1 MLRRSDSHDTRT
13 VSPAKLSHP
22 PAAAEVDGARR
33 WRPALALRVSG
44 WLHAGGALAAAAQ
57 PEAWPV
63 IAGTLIANHLLF
75 AGACLWPRSRLLGD
89 NIVRLPPAA
98 AQRGEVAVTFDDG
111 PDPEVTPR
119 VLDLLDQYG
128 AKGSFFCIGERVAAW
143 PHIAREIARRGHS
156 VENHSLR
163 HSTRFGWYWIGALR
177 QELAT
182 AQLIIADATG
192 RAPLFFRAPFGT
204 RSPLLDPALA
214 RYGLRLVSW
223 TRRGFDTVD
232 QDAARVSRRLIK
244 GLARGDVL
252 LLHDGIT
259 ARARHGEATTLAVLP
274 ILLRELD
281 ARGLTSVSLP
291 AACSE
296 RPTS

>member
-1 MLRRSDSHDTRT
+1 MLRRSASHNP
-13 VSPAKLSHP
+13 VSPPERSQPHAV
-22 PAAAEVDGARR
+22 AALDGARQ

-44 WLHAGGALAAAAQ
+44 WLHAGGAIAAAAQ
-57 PEAWPV
+57 PEVWPA

-75 AGACLWPRSRLLGD
+75 AGACVWPRSKLLGD
-89 NIVRLPPAA
+89 NIVRLPSAS

-128 AKGSFFCIGERVAAW
+128 AKASFFCIGERVAAW
-143 PHIAREIARRGHS
+143 PDIAREIAQRGHS

-163 HSTRFGWYWIGALR
+163 HSTRFGWYWISALR
-177 QELAT
+177 KELAT
-182 AQLIIADATG
+182 AQAVIADAIG

-204 RSPLLDPALA
+204 RNPLLDPALA
-214 RYGLRLVSW
+214 HCGLRLVSW

-232 QDAARVSRRLIK
+232 QDAARVSRRLLK
-244 GLARGDVL
+244 NLAGGDVL

-259 ARARHGEATTLAVLP
+259 ARARRGEATTLAVLP
-274 ILLRELD
+274 VLLRELST
-281 ARGLTSVSLP
+281 RGLTSVSMP
-291 AACSE
+291 TACSE
-296 RPTS
+296 RPAS